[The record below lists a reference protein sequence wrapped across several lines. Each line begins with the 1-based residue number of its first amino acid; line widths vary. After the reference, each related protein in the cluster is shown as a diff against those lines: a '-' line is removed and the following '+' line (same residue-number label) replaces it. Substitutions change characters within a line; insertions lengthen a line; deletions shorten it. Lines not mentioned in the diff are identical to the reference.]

1 MRPRLRTQ
9 QGTQGGRQ
17 RRHLELVRVWRPQRD
32 PRHQKSP
39 RGRYELGGRIAHG
52 SPAQL
57 QRTSGPL
64 GGDPRHRPGPGPDG
78 QELSAR
84 PGSGLARPGRA
95 DRRDRGQVR
104 RRAVGRGAREHE
116 DHRRPAGG
124 PGAEDRRAAGGI
136 ALLAITTSYR
146 TRSDAVPLRSFKAKG
161 RPSAIAGVGV
171 YAPEKIISNFDL
183 EKMMDTSD
191 KWITERTGIHRRHIA
206 EPGTTTFEVATKAAR
221 AALDAAGITAKD
233 LDMILV
239 GTSSPDGPFPSVA
252 CRVQNELDAPGAVAW
267 DTLAACT
274 SFVYALS
281 IADAYIATERADTV
295 LVVGAE
301 VLSRML
307 NYSDR
312 GTAVI
317 FGDGAGAAVV
327 RAAPKGAGFLSWCLG
342 SDGRGYAQVTAGNI
356 EKGAYA
362 AKDPAPF
369 IDMVGPDVF
378 KFAVDIF
385 IRQANEVCE
394 KAGVGLDQIDLWV
407 PHQANFRIIDA
418 AARRIGLPLERVAI
432 NIDEY
437 GNTSS
442 ASIPLALEEAIRK
455 GRVKKGD
462 HVLLAGFGSGL
473 TWGATLLKWM

>member
-1 MRPRLRTQ
+1 M
-9 QGTQGGRQ
+9 
-17 RRHLELVRVWRPQRD
+17 
-32 PRHQKSP
+32 
-39 RGRYELGGRIAHG
+39 
-52 SPAQL
+52 
-57 QRTSGPL
+57 
-64 GGDPRHRPGPGPDG
+64 
-78 QELSAR
+78 
-84 PGSGLARPGRA
+84 
-95 DRRDRGQVR
+95 
-104 RRAVGRGAREHE
+104 
-116 DHRRPAGG
+116 
-124 PGAEDRRAAGGI
+124 
-136 ALLAITTSYR
+136 AITTNYR
-146 TRSDAVPLRSFKAKG
+146 TRSDAVELRSFAAKG
-161 RPSAIAGVGV
+161 RPSAIAGVGA
-171 YAPEKIISNFDL
+171 YAPEKVISNFDL

-206 EPGTTTFEVATKAAR
+206 EPGTTTFELATKAAR
-221 AALDAAGITAKD
+221 AALKAAKVEAKD

-252 CRVQNELDAPGAVAW
+252 CRVQNELGAPGAVAW

-274 SFVYALS
+274 SFIYGLS
-281 IADAYIATERADTV
+281 IADSFIATERADTV
-295 LVVGAE
+295 LVIGAE

-327 RAAPKGAGFLSWCLG
+327 KAAPKGAGFLSWCLG
-342 SDGRGYAQVTAGNI
+342 SDGRGYAQVTCGNI
-356 EKGAYA
+356 EKGAYT
-362 AKDPAPF
+362 AKDAQPY

-394 KAGVGLDQIDLWV
+394 KAGVALDDIDLWV
-407 PHQANFRIIDA
+407 PHQANYRIIDA
-418 AARRIGLPLERVAI
+418 AARRIGLPIDRVAI

-442 ASIPLALEEAIRK
+442 ASIPLALDEAIRK
-455 GRVKKGD
+455 GRVKSGD

-473 TWGATLLKWM
+473 TWGATLLKWA

>member
-1 MRPRLRTQ
+1 M
-9 QGTQGGRQ
+9 
-17 RRHLELVRVWRPQRD
+17 
-32 PRHQKSP
+32 
-39 RGRYELGGRIAHG
+39 
-52 SPAQL
+52 
-57 QRTSGPL
+57 
-64 GGDPRHRPGPGPDG
+64 
-78 QELSAR
+78 
-84 PGSGLARPGRA
+84 
-95 DRRDRGQVR
+95 
-104 RRAVGRGAREHE
+104 
-116 DHRRPAGG
+116 
-124 PGAEDRRAAGGI
+124 
-136 ALLAITTSYR
+136 AITTNYR
-146 TRSDAVPLRSFKAKG
+146 TRSDAVQLRSFKAKG

-206 EPGTTTFEVATKAAR
+206 EPGTTTFDLATRAAR
-221 AALDAAGITAKD
+221 AALKAANVEAKD

-281 IADAYIATERADTV
+281 IADSFIATERADTV
-295 LVVGAE
+295 LVIGAE

-307 NYSDR
+307 DYSDR

-327 RAAPKGAGFLSWCLG
+327 KAAPKGAGFLSWCLG
-342 SDGRGYAQVTAGNI
+342 SDGRGYAQVTCGNI

-362 AKDPAPF
+362 AKDARPV

-385 IRQANEVCE
+385 IRQATEVCQA
-394 KAGVGLDQIDLWV
+394 AGVGLDEIDLWV

-418 AARRIGLPLERVAI
+418 AARRIGLPMERVAV

-442 ASIPLALEEAIRK
+442 ASIPLALEEAVRK
-455 GRVKKGD
+455 GRVKSGD

-473 TWGATLLKWM
+473 TWGATLLKWA

>member
-1 MRPRLRTQ
+1 M
-9 QGTQGGRQ
+9 
-17 RRHLELVRVWRPQRD
+17 
-32 PRHQKSP
+32 
-39 RGRYELGGRIAHG
+39 
-52 SPAQL
+52 
-57 QRTSGPL
+57 
-64 GGDPRHRPGPGPDG
+64 
-78 QELSAR
+78 
-84 PGSGLARPGRA
+84 
-95 DRRDRGQVR
+95 
-104 RRAVGRGAREHE
+104 
-116 DHRRPAGG
+116 
-124 PGAEDRRAAGGI
+124 
-136 ALLAITTSYR
+136 AITNAYR
-146 TRSDAVPLRSFKAKG
+146 TRSDAVPLRSFSVKG

-171 YAPEKIISNFDL
+171 YAPEKVITNFDL

-191 KWITERTGIHRRHIA
+191 KWITERTGIHKRHIA
-206 EPGTTTFEVATKAAR
+206 EPGTTTLSLATRAAR
-221 AALDAAGITAKD
+221 GALDAAGIAAKD

-239 GTSSPDGPFPSVA
+239 GTSSPDGPFPSIA
-252 CRVQNELDAPGAVAW
+252 CRIQDELDAPGAVAW

-274 SFVYALS
+274 SFVYGLA
-281 IADAYIATERADTV
+281 IADSFIASERADTV

-327 RAAPKGAGFLSWCLG
+327 RTAPRGAGFLSWCLG
-342 SDGRGYAQVTAGNI
+342 SDGRGYAQVTCGNI

-362 AKDPAPF
+362 AKDPQPY

-385 IRQANEVCE
+385 IRQANEVCA
-394 KAGVGLDQIDLWV
+394 KAGVAMEDIDLWV

-418 AARRIGLPLERVAI
+418 AARRIGLPLDRVAI

-442 ASIPLALEEAIRK
+442 ASIPLALEGAIRQ
-455 GRVKKGD
+455 GRVKSGD

-473 TWGATLLKWM
+473 TWGACLLKWA

>member
-1 MRPRLRTQ
+1 M
-9 QGTQGGRQ
+9 
-17 RRHLELVRVWRPQRD
+17 
-32 PRHQKSP
+32 
-39 RGRYELGGRIAHG
+39 
-52 SPAQL
+52 
-57 QRTSGPL
+57 
-64 GGDPRHRPGPGPDG
+64 
-78 QELSAR
+78 
-84 PGSGLARPGRA
+84 
-95 DRRDRGQVR
+95 
-104 RRAVGRGAREHE
+104 
-116 DHRRPAGG
+116 
-124 PGAEDRRAAGGI
+124 
-136 ALLAITTSYR
+136 AITTAYR
-146 TRSDAVPLRSFKAKG
+146 TRSDALPLRSFKTKG
-161 RPSAIAGVGV
+161 RPSAIAGVGAF
-171 YAPEKIISNFDL
+171 APEKIITNFDL

-206 EPGTTTFEVATKAAR
+206 EPGTTTLELATKAAR
-221 AALDAAGITAKD
+221 SALDAAGITAKD

-239 GTSSPDGPFPSVA
+239 GTSSPDGPFPSIA
-252 CRVQNELDAPGAVAW
+252 CRIQDELDAPGAVAW

-274 SFVYALS
+274 SFMYGLS
-281 IADAYIATERADTV
+281 IADSFIATERADTV

-301 VLSRML
+301 VLSRYL

-327 RAAPKGAGFLSWCLG
+327 RTAPKGAGFLSWCLG
-342 SDGRGYAQVTAGNI
+342 SDGRGYAQVTCGNI

-362 AKDPAPF
+362 AKDPQPY
-369 IDMVGPDVF
+369 IEMVGPDVF

-394 KAGVGLDQIDLWV
+394 KAGVALEDIDLWV
-407 PHQANFRIIDA
+407 PHQANYRIIDA
-418 AARRIGLPLERVAI
+418 AARRIGLPLDRVAI

-455 GRVKKGD
+455 GRVKSGD

-473 TWGATLLKWM
+473 TWGACLMKWA

>member
-1 MRPRLRTQ
+1 M
-9 QGTQGGRQ
+9 
-17 RRHLELVRVWRPQRD
+17 
-32 PRHQKSP
+32 
-39 RGRYELGGRIAHG
+39 
-52 SPAQL
+52 
-57 QRTSGPL
+57 
-64 GGDPRHRPGPGPDG
+64 
-78 QELSAR
+78 
-84 PGSGLARPGRA
+84 
-95 DRRDRGQVR
+95 
-104 RRAVGRGAREHE
+104 
-116 DHRRPAGG
+116 
-124 PGAEDRRAAGGI
+124 
-136 ALLAITTSYR
+136 AITSQYR
-146 TRSDAVPLRSFKAKG
+146 TRSDALPLRSFKTKG
-161 RPSAIAGVGV
+161 RPSAIVGVGAF
-171 YAPEKIISNFDL
+171 APEKIITNFDL

-191 KWITERTGIHRRHIA
+191 KWITERTGIHKRHIA
-206 EPGTTTFEVATKAAR
+206 EPGTTTLELATKAAR
-221 AALDAAGITAKD
+221 SALAAAGITARD

-239 GTSSPDGPFPSVA
+239 GTSSPDGPFPSIA
-252 CRVQNELDAPGAVAW
+252 CRIQDELDAPGAVAW

-274 SFVYALS
+274 SFMYGLS
-281 IADAYIATERADTV
+281 IADSFIATERADTV

-301 VLSRML
+301 VLSRYL

-327 RAAPKGAGFLSWCLG
+327 RTAPKGAGFLSWCLG
-342 SDGRGYAQVTAGNI
+342 SDGRGYAQVTCGNI

-362 AKDPAPF
+362 AKDAQPY
-369 IDMVGPDVF
+369 INMVGPDVF

-394 KAGVGLDQIDLWV
+394 KAGVALEDIDLWV
-407 PHQANFRIIDA
+407 PHQANYRIIDA

-455 GRVKKGD
+455 GRVKSGD

-473 TWGATLLKWM
+473 TWGACLLKWA

>member
-1 MRPRLRTQ
+1 M
-9 QGTQGGRQ
+9 
-17 RRHLELVRVWRPQRD
+17 
-32 PRHQKSP
+32 
-39 RGRYELGGRIAHG
+39 
-52 SPAQL
+52 
-57 QRTSGPL
+57 
-64 GGDPRHRPGPGPDG
+64 
-78 QELSAR
+78 
-84 PGSGLARPGRA
+84 
-95 DRRDRGQVR
+95 
-104 RRAVGRGAREHE
+104 
-116 DHRRPAGG
+116 
-124 PGAEDRRAAGGI
+124 
-136 ALLAITTSYR
+136 AITNAYR

-171 YAPEKIISNFDL
+171 YAPDKIITNFDL

-191 KWITERTGIHRRHIA
+191 KWITERTGIHKRHIA
-206 EPGTTTFEVATKAAR
+206 EPGTTTLELATNASR
-221 AALDAAGITAKD
+221 GALDAAGITAKD
-233 LDMILV
+233 LAMILV
-239 GTSSPDGPFPSVA
+239 GPSSPDGPFPSIA
-252 CRVQNELDAPGAVAW
+252 CRIQDELDAPGAVAW

-274 SFVYALS
+274 SFMYGLS
-281 IADAYIATERADTV
+281 IADSFIASERADPV

-301 VLSRML
+301 VLSRYL

-327 RAAPKGAGFLSWCLG
+327 RTAPKGAGFLSWCLG
-342 SDGRGYAQVTAGNI
+342 SDGRGFAQVTCGDI

-362 AKDPAPF
+362 AKDTQPY
-369 IDMVGPDVF
+369 IEMVGPDVF

-385 IRQANEVCE
+385 IRQAN
-394 KAGVGLDQIDLWV
+394 GVGNPAGIALEDIALWV

-455 GRVKKGD
+455 GRVKSGD

-473 TWGATLLKWM
+473 TWGSCLLKWV